1 MARVTERVMLYRSL
15 MTSTVWAPTLDE
27 PCVCVCLCAFCMW
40 TRVFLFMHALDRR
53 CAFSR
58 RTYACVYMCVVRLC
72 VAAYLY
78 SWLAN
83 MILGDDHLYIAWW
96 WMGFLWVTGLHSN
109 GLHCE
114 SVCVVQAG
122 QEGGR
127 APFLSV
133 SHWYS
138 GLKWSVGHFCF
149 IRS

>member
-27 PCVCVCLCAFCMW
+27 PCVCVYVHFVCACFCLCMCSIAGVLLVAGP
-40 TRVFLFMHALDRR
+40 TR
-53 CAFSR
+53 
-58 RTYACVYMCVVRLC
+58 VYMCVVWLC

-96 WMGFLWVTGLHSN
+96 WMGFPWVTGLHSN

>member
-27 PCVCVCLCAFCMW
+27 LCVCLCAFCMW
-40 TRVFLFMHALDRR
+40 MCGFLFMHVFDCLCP
-53 CAFSR
+53 CAFIHS
-58 RTYACVYMCVVRLC
+58 TYMCVCVWLYTFTRL
-72 VAAYLY
+72 V
-78 SWLAN
+78 N

-96 WMGFLWVTGLHSN
+96 WMGFLWLTGLHSYR
-109 GLHCE
+109 LHCK

-133 SHWYS
+133 RHWYC
-138 GLKWSVGHFCF
+138 GLKRSVGHFCF